1 MDAPRSFVL
10 VLLCVGG
17 SALANAA
24 PSSRFCRPDQPCWPT
39 AADWER
45 LRSALVGRLEQAP
58 SPLEPCRNEPTGSAC
73 AAALTNLS
81 NPFYIEDQPGG
92 TESTGW
98 LGAWSAAVS
107 PYAVAAETSADVV
120 AAVNFARAHKLRL
133 VVKGTGHDYLGRSNA
148 PDSLLIWTHKMR
160 QVTLQDAFVGRGCES
175 TQAGVPAVTL
185 GAGTRWI
192 EAYAEVTVKHG
203 RYVQGGGCASV
214 GAAGG
219 FIQGGGFG
227 SWSKKYG
234 TAAASMLEAEVV
246 TADGK
251 VVVANACQ
259 NQDLFWALK
268 GGGGGTFGVVTK
280 MTLMTHPLPSH
291 FGWFKGSIAAKNDR
305 AFKELLGHFLR
316 FYRQSL
322 SNESW
327 GEQVKVRGDNSLE
340 LSLAE
345 AGLSA
350 QEMEEVWKPF
360 RAWIAAR
367 PESFTMKAQAISV
380 PATKWWNPDYIRQL
394 APSGVIEADPR
405 PGAPRER
412 FWWSDNRGEVSVY
425 WYSYQ
430 SRFIPLDRFEGAN
443 AGSFAESLF
452 EASRHHS
459 VEIHFNKGQAG
470 ASADAIRRG
479 RQTSVNPKVYQA
491 AALVIIADGG
501 EGYPSVRGHEPNIAK
516 AEAAR
521 ADVNAAMKPIRE
533 ATPGAG
539 SYVNETDYFE
549 PDWQKAFWG
558 ENYSRLYAIK
568 RKWDGGGLFTCHHCV
583 GSEPR

>member
-1 MDAPRSFVL
+1 L
-10 VLLCVGG
+10 V
-17 SALANAA
+17 SA
-24 PSSRFCRPDQPCWPT
+24 
-39 AADWER
+39 
-45 LRSALVGRLEQAP
+45 
-58 SPLEPCRNEPTGSAC
+58 AC

-107 PYAVAAETSADVV
+107 PYAVAAETPGDVV
-120 AAVNFARAHKLRL
+120 AAVDFARAHKLRL

-148 PDSLLIWTHKMR
+148 RDSLLLWTHKMR
-160 QVTLQDAFVGRGCES
+160 QVTLQDAFVGRGCQS
-175 TQAGVPAVTL
+175 SQAGVPAVTF

-227 SWSKKYG
+227 SWSKMYG
-234 TAAASMLEAEVV
+234 TAAAGMLEAEVV

-251 VVVANACQ
+251 LVVANACQ
-259 NQDLFWALK
+259 NQDLFWALR

-280 MTLMTHPLPSH
+280 MTLMTHPLPSY
-291 FGWFKGSIAAKNDR
+291 FGWFNGKIAAKNDR
-305 AFKELLGHFLR
+305 AFKELLEHFLH

-327 GEQVKVRGDNSLE
+327 GEQVKVRGDNSLA

-345 AGLSA
+345 AGLTA
-350 QEMEEVWKPF
+350 QEIEAVWKPF
-360 RAWIAAR
+360 RAWIDAH
-367 PESFTMKAQAISV
+367 PESFTMKARAVSV
-380 PATKWWNPDYIRQL
+380 PATKWWDADYIRQL
-394 APSGVIEADPR
+394 APSVIEADPR
-405 PGAPRER
+405 PGTPHER

-430 SRFIPLDRFEGAN
+430 SRFIPLDRFAGAN
-443 AGSFAESLF
+443 AKVFAAALF
-452 EASRHHS
+452 DASRHHA

-479 RQTSVNPKVYQA
+479 RQTSVNPQVYQA
-491 AALVIIADGG
+491 AALIIVADGG
-501 EGYPSVRGHEPNIAK
+501 DGYPGVRGHEPNIAE

-521 ADVNAAMKPIRE
+521 AAVNAAMKAIRD
-533 ATPGAG
+533 ATPRAG

-549 PDWQKAFWG
+549 PGWQQAFWG
-558 ENYSRLYAIK
+558 ENYERLLAIK
-568 RKWDGGGLFTCHHCV
+568 RRWDPTGLFTCHHCV
-583 GSEPR
+583 GSETDWQ